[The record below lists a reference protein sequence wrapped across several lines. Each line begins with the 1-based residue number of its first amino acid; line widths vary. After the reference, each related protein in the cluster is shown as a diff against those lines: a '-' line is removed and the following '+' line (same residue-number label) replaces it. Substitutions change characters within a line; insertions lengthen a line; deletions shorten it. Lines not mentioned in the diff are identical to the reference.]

1 MLSREIAR
9 IARRNRPGEYAGFV
23 ASPFLVL
30 NAMPVNDAFLAA
42 QIVASC
48 MVVAGSTGRLF
59 DAGVSRYWA
68 CLVLPTL
75 ASPWLFPLLIPGARP
90 YAILLQTVDGIAL
103 RNPYQIALAVTLF
116 IFPLWLAFAP
126 TRRPK
131 EEGGEPP
138 DPKAPA
144 A

>member
-1 MLSREIAR
+1 MLSGEIAR
-9 IARRNRPGEYAGFV
+9 IVRRNRPGEYVGFV

-42 QIVASC
+42 QIIASC
-48 MVVAGSTGRLF
+48 MVVAASTGQLF

-75 ASPWLFPLLIPGARP
+75 ASPWLFPLLISGAQP
-90 YAILLQTVDGIAL
+90 YAILLQTVDAIVL
-103 RNPYQIALAVTLF
+103 RNPYRIALAVALF
-116 IFPLWLAFAP
+116 IFPLWLVFAP

-131 EEGGEPP
+131 EEGGEPR
-138 DPKAPA
+138 DRH
-144 A
+144 